1 MRLLTLLLLKVLTIS
16 ATLLLNPILL
26 HLSLPIQRLLSAIC
40 YTIGVFSF
48 AAGLIRFALTRPG
61 ITYDSAAPINLDLE
75 ERGLLWL
82 SLQTA
87 AVVIV
92 GNCIT
97 FKDVVEDKKEEDA
110 TPAGPGAGAGVRPP
124 PKREQIGVG
133 VWRETKSKG
142 KGSKR
147 VESEA
152 AGWG

>member
-1 MRLLTLLLLKVLTIS
+1 MTIS

-26 HLSLPIQRLLSAIC
+26 HLSLPIQRLLSGIF

-48 AAGLIRFALTRPG
+48 AAGIVRFGLTRPG

-87 AVVIV
+87 AVVVV

-97 FKDVVEDKKEEDA
+97 FKDVVEERKEEDA

-124 PKREQIGVG
+124 PQREQIGVG

-147 VESEA
+147 AERDTV
-152 AGWG
+152 GWG